1 MKKPPLKPYTDPR
14 QKQETPAAV
23 VAELLEMIRTQFYG
37 DANGHTW
44 GRDQHYIRREVV
56 LWPASWLSKRGVA
69 LPLAKYRSL
78 LVEKLV
84 DVKRHCATAEFT
96 YFPAYLAACVQS
108 HFKHHEDE
116 IYEAAKTIRGPL
128 DSVLGKLPA
137 AVSAP
142 TSEPLAEA
150 HAVLAGRQR
159 AQRRPGK
166 AAREQ
171 LEML

>member
-1 MKKPPLKPYTDPR
+1 M
-14 QKQETPAAV
+14 

-84 DVKRHCATAEFT
+84 DVKRNC
-96 YFPAYLAACVQS
+96 
-108 HFKHHEDE
+108 
-116 IYEAAKTIRGPL
+116 
-128 DSVLGKLPA
+128 VLGKLPS